1 MPHKH
6 GSGNGIS
13 WLCPVAFFVQDAK
26 DNKAFEQTW
35 LTMCASIADLRRVS
49 LEDAAMLLEACA
61 ADDYTYR
68 WHVP

>member
-1 MPHKH
+1 
-6 GSGNGIS
+6 
-13 WLCPVAFFVQDAK
+13 VQDAK